1 VLSEVS
7 LMEAR
12 LSLVKPSFYNHTFQ
26 HSGRFLL
33 FNGVSNALL
42 SLSPGDF
49 DKLAKY
55 LASEG
60 GVDIGESTDPGVRNA
75 LHDLKQKNF
84 FVDAECDELSRLRAR
99 NNSFKNVPE
108 LAFTIAPTMDCN
120 LGCYYCFEEHY
131 PSRMSRETCDAIV
144 EHVTH
149 TIRQRNIRVVRI
161 KWFGGEP
168 MLHPDAIKYL
178 SDEVIQLCAGH
189 NVKYEASMISNGTC
203 WPAAAEEA
211 RSFIRDCKI
220 KHLQF
225 TFDGLPDNHNKRR
238 RTLDKH
244 APISSF
250 DAIVASI
257 EKVIGSVNLYLRINC
272 DPRNYTDAYGLVDFF
287 VQRGWLYP
295 GSRVFPYPAQIRPH
309 NSTCDFVHKS
319 MLEDHTYNKFALD
332 FLRRVAP
339 HEEPAAI
346 AHQAMP
352 RALKSACG
360 AVHPASLM
368 IGPDGDLYRCIA
380 DFGDFSRSHGN
391 IHSTVASSK
400 SENLFRIL
408 PSTPQPS
415 SPHDYLAFDTF
426 AQTSCSAC
434 KYLPQCLSGCAKQQ
448 LETTRPGGNRANI
461 DTFKRYWDD
470 SLEDRVKILADALL
484 STRPAASSPV
494 GDGFSGDVMDDLAAI
509 G

>member
-1 VLSEVS
+1 MEVPLS
-7 LMEAR
+7 R
-12 LSLVKPSFYNHTFQ
+12 VKPSFYNHIFR
-26 HSGRFLL
+26 HSERVLV

-42 SLSPGDF
+42 SLSTGDF
-49 DKLAKY
+49 DRLSGYLTSETGFDLGEGIDLAM
-55 LASEG
+55 
-60 GVDIGESTDPGVRNA
+60 RNA
-75 LHDLKQKNF
+75 LNDLRRKNF
-84 FVDAECDELSRLRAR
+84 FVDAECNEVHLLRDR
-99 NNSFKNVPE
+99 TNQYKNVPE
-108 LAFTIAPTMDCN
+108 LALTIAPTMDCN

-131 PSRMSRETCDAIV
+131 PSRMSKATCDAVVQHIT
-144 EHVTH
+144 E
-149 TIRQRNIRVVRI
+149 TIRQRNVQTVRI

-168 MLHPDAIKYL
+168 MLHPEAIRYL
-178 SDEVIQLCAGH
+178 SDKVIACCAEH
-189 NVKYEASMISNGTC
+189 DVKYEASMISNGTC

-211 RSFIRDCKI
+211 RSFIRDCRI

-238 RTLDKH
+238 RVLDKH

-257 EKVIGSVNLYLRINC
+257 EKVFGFVNLYLRINC
-272 DPRNYTDAYGLVDFF
+272 DPRNYTDAYELIDFF

-332 FLRRVAP
+332 FLRRLAP
-339 HEEPAAI
+339 HEDPAAI
-346 AHQAMP
+346 VHQSKP

-368 IGPDGDLYRCIA
+368 IGPDGELYRCIA
-380 DFGDFSRSHGN
+380 DFGDFGRSHGN
-391 IHSTVASSK
+391 IHATLAHSASQ
-400 SENLFRIL
+400 NLLPIL

-415 SPHDYLAFDTF
+415 SPHDYLAFDSF
-426 AQTSCSAC
+426 AQPTCSVC

-448 LETTRPGGNRANI
+448 LETMRPGGNRANI

-470 SLEDRVKILADALL
+470 SLEERVKIMADALL
-484 STRPAASSPV
+484 SAKRAASHPA
-494 GDGFSGDVMDDLAAI
+494 GEGFSGAMMDDMAAVS
-509 G
+509 